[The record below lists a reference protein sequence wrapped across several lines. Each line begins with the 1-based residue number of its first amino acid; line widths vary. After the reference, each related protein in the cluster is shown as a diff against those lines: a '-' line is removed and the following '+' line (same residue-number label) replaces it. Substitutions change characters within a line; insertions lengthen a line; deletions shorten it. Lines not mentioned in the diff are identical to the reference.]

1 MPYVVTAIQRTY
13 GRRIDIHTEEESYR
27 ERQELYRMASSSTN
41 RAPKQWQLTK
51 TETINS
57 FNNWKENLIYTLSLD
72 KNFSPYVKE
81 SVTWGAKS
89 TASPHRGFTDDT
101 ADVIPN
107 EADRKTKEDKCTTV
121 DLMLGQIAN
130 FATVISRTQIT
141 QRSTSLGDIWN
152 KIREHYGF
160 QCTGSRFLDLASIKL
175 DSGERAEDLYQR
187 LLSFFE
193 DNLQVTG
200 SVVTHHGVAPN
211 SNEELSPT
219 VENITV
225 VLWLEKLHV
234 GLPALVKQR
243 YGSELRNKTLASIK
257 SEISLA
263 LNSLLEELK
272 SNDESRVLRIQP
284 SRRSNNSTGGRENR
298 RSSSS
303 KNSNFSASRNSGSRY
318 CCLCRTANR
327 PGFDSHY
334 LSQCKYLPEE
344 DRTRL
349 SRVRYI
355 EVFDD
360 EDEDSDVSYSESV
373 YSEDDNISDNEEK
386 ALDASIIERS
396 NTRRVTIRK
405 SNVLKCF
412 YQHHPIAVILDTGSE
427 SNLVSD
433 RCAKEL
439 DLVLS
444 KSSQGAVTAD
454 GKTSLTVVGEVKF
467 DIVRGS
473 HVFVCEA
480 LVVKEDVGDVVG
492 GEPFLERND
501 IYVRSSKK
509 QIVIADKEIVSYS
522 NTPSS

>member
-1 MPYVVTAIQRTY
+1 
-13 GRRIDIHTEEESYR
+13 
-27 ERQELYRMASSSTN
+27 MASSST
-41 RAPKQWQLTK
+41 RAPKQWPLTK
-51 TETINS
+51 SETINS

-72 KNFSPYVKE
+72 KNFSPFVKE
-81 SVTWGAKS
+81 GVTWGVKS

-101 ADVIPN
+101 AEAVPN
-107 EADRKTKEDKCTTV
+107 QADRKTKEDKCTSV

-130 FATVISRTQIT
+130 YATVISRTQIT

-175 DSGERAEDLYQR
+175 DAGERAEDLYQR

-193 DNLQVTG
+193 DNLQLTG
-200 SVVTHHGVAPN
+200 SVVTHHGVAPT

-225 VLWLEKLHV
+225 VLWLEKLHA

-243 YGSELRNKTLASIK
+243 YGSELRNKTVASIK

-263 LNSLLEELK
+263 LDSLIEELK
-272 SNDESRVLRIQP
+272 SNDDSRVLRIQP
-284 SRRSNNSTGGRENR
+284 SRRSNNSTGRDNR

-303 KNSNFSASRNSGSRY
+303 RNNPSSSSSSRNSGNRY
-318 CCLCRTANR
+318 CCLCRAANR
-327 PGFDSHY
+327 AGFESHY

-355 EVFDD
+355 EVIE

-373 YSEDDNISDNEEK
+373 CSEDDIVTDNEEDNQ
-386 ALDASIIERS
+386 LDSTDGTPIETS

-405 SNVLKCF
+405 SAVLKCF
-412 YQHHPIAVILDTGSE
+412 YKHHPIVIILDTGSE
-427 SNLVSD
+427 SNLVSN

-444 KSSQGAVTAD
+444 KSSQGAVGAD
-454 GKTSLTVVGEVKF
+454 
-467 DIVRGS
+467 
-473 HVFVCEA
+473 
-480 LVVKEDVGDVVG
+480 
-492 GEPFLERND
+492 
-501 IYVRSSKK
+501 
-509 QIVIADKEIVSYS
+509 EIKHL
-522 NTPSS
+522 